1 MEGLVT
7 LFAVALTG
15 LALVAPILAILALS
29 RASRLQREVEELRTR
44 LDDLRDRIGR
54 FGAAAARKTA
64 AAVSQPSIAEP
75 TVVAPAVVSS
85 ETTGPTPTEPAA
97 AAIPAEPVP
106 AAPVLPPTPPRPPA
120 PPSRTVPRPPPP
132 PRPPEPAS
140 PAPDFAT
147 NLGPRLLV
155 AMGALAFVAFLGLF
169 VRYAWENDWVGP
181 TGRVLLS
188 AFTSLVML
196 AGGIRLMGREYR
208 PLGQGLAAIGLAGL
222 YVTAFGAHDFYGL
235 IPKTAAG
242 LFMVVVTGC
251 GVAIADRLDG
261 RLLATL
267 AWIGGYLTPV
277 LLATGED
284 RAESLFAYLL
294 LLGAGALVLDHRK
307 PWPET
312 VPLAFFGTMALYA
325 GWFGQHFRPERFE
338 VAVVGLVL
346 FTGLFALGMAR
357 KERSVGLGFVLLVA
371 AAWAAAFVA
380 SVDRPEIVLVL
391 SLGLTTLALRE
402 ARRFGFFLAIVAA
415 VAAAIPL
422 LAWSGA
428 FYRPERFG
436 IAAAWLVGAML
447 LFVVHA
453 LPDPTEATI
462 FPAVA
467 LMAGGLGA
475 VGLAGTTDRPLA
487 LLGLLTAQVGLA
499 VLVRARWSWAE
510 TGGVVMAA
518 LAVMAWFDSY
528 YKPDRAGEALLLA
541 LPVAG
546 LYLLSLVARGLVVGE
561 PIGPAGVSGHLATA
575 AFAWTMLYRV
585 FYDEHPDWLG
595 AASIGL
601 AATYLVLGLLALR
614 RRPLDVRQGRVTLG
628 LAAGFVTLA
637 IPVQLGLHGITLA
650 WGIEGVLLLW
660 LGTRFASSLTRL
672 GGYAVLALTVLRLLV
687 RHLPLHVGPFEPI
700 LNPSFGTWLAIVALL
715 GLGLVVTREMRRTG
729 EKLDGLLGPVA
740 SVLALV
746 MLFGLLT
753 GETQL
758 TFDQQA
764 RTAQSSG
771 DAAAAQAARRGGP
784 LAVSFLW
791 TLFATGLLSGGL
803 GLRNRPLFYAG
814 YALFAL
820 TAAKVVLVD
829 LATFPTLYRMLSF
842 LPLGVLLLVG
852 AWLNLRFRARLLPP
866 GGS

>member
-1 MEGLVT
+1 V
-7 LFAVALTG
+7 
-15 LALVAPILAILALS
+15 
-29 RASRLQREVEELRTR
+29 
-44 LDDLRDRIGR
+44 
-54 FGAAAARKTA
+54 
-64 AAVSQPSIAEP
+64 
-75 TVVAPAVVSS
+75 
-85 ETTGPTPTEPAA
+85 
-97 AAIPAEPVP
+97 
-106 AAPVLPPTPPRPPA
+106 
-120 PPSRTVPRPPPP
+120 
-132 PRPPEPAS
+132 
-140 PAPDFAT
+140 PDFAT

-235 IPKTAAG
+235 IPKSAAG

-251 GVAIADRLDG
+251 GVALADRLDG

-267 AWIGGYLTPV
+267 AWIGAYLTPV

-312 VPLAFFGTMALYA
+312 IPLAFFGTMALYA
-325 GWFGQHFRPERFE
+325 GWFGQHFRPERLE
-338 VAVVGLVL
+338 VAMAGLVI

-357 KERSVGLGFVLLVA
+357 KERGMGLGLVLLVA
-371 AAWAAAFVA
+371 AMWATAFVA
-380 SVDRPEIVLVL
+380 KVDRPELVMIL

-402 ARRFGFFLAIVAA
+402 ARRFGFLLGVVAA

-422 LAWSGA
+422 LVWGGA

-447 LFVVHA
+447 LFVVYV
-453 LPDPTEATI
+453 LPDPTEAKVL
-462 FPAVA
+462 PAAA
-467 LMAGGLGA
+467 LIAGGLGA
-475 VGLAGTTDRPLA
+475 IGLAGATDRPVA
-487 LLGLLTAQVGLA
+487 LLGLVVAQAGLA
-499 VLVRARWSWAE
+499 VLVRARWAWAE
-510 TGGVVMAA
+510 VAGTVMAA
-518 LAVMAWFDSY
+518 LAVMAWLDGY
-528 YKPDRAGEALLLA
+528 YKPDRATDALVLA
-541 LPVAG
+541 LPVAA
-546 LYLLSLVARGLVVGE
+546 LYLLSLITRGFVVGE
-561 PIGPAGVSGHLATA
+561 PIGSPGISGHLAAA
-575 AFAWTMLYRV
+575 AFAWTVLYRV
-585 FYDEHPDWLG
+585 FYDEHPGWLG

-601 AATYLVLGLLALR
+601 AALYLVLGLIALR
-614 RRPLDVRQGRVTLG
+614 RRPLDVQQGRVTLG

-660 LGTRFASSLTRL
+660 LGARFASTLTRL

-687 RHLPLHVGPFEPI
+687 RHLPLHAGSFAPI
-700 LNPSFGTWLAIVALL
+700 LNPSFGTWLAVIALL
-715 GLGLVVTREMRRTG
+715 GLGVLVTG
-729 EKLDGLLGPVA
+729 EARRSGEALDTLLGRVA

-753 GETQL
+753 AETQM

-764 RTAQSSG
+764 RAAESRE
-771 DAAAAQAARRGGP
+771 DAAATQAARRGGP

-791 TLFATGLLSGGL
+791 TVFATGLLSGGL

-814 YALFAL
+814 YALFGL